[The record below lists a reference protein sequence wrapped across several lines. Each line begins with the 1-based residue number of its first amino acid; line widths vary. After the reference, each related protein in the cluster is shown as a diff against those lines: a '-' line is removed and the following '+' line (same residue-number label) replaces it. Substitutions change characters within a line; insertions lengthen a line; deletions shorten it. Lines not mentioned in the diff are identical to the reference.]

1 LDTIE
6 DLLIHPIGAVI
17 MKADQ
22 IIEHCH
28 LVRSKGGQHVVA
40 VMHGVV
46 DAVMIL
52 DGLPLSGGR

>member
-1 LDTIE
+1 
-6 DLLIHPIGAVI
+6 